1 MNFSLFLQE
10 VTNSTSDAD
19 VFANYRPISNLSF
32 LSKTLERIVAFRNE
46 EYLTTNALFAK
57 MESAYRK
64 HHNTETALLRVVN
77 DILQAI
83 DNKGEAVLVLLDLF
97 AAFQTTQ

>member
-1 MNFSLFLQE
+1 MRN
-10 VTNSTSDAD
+10 
-19 VFANYRPISNLSF
+19 ISPP
-32 LSKTLERIVAFRNE
+32 
-46 EYLTTNALFAK
+46 NALFAK